1 MTIPALA
8 KVAALFGLVLAM
20 TAGFFFFMRNWSG
33 RTGDSREEASE
44 MLTKFRE
51 LHTRGGLSDD
61 EYRTIKT
68 KLAPDL
74 GAETISSR
82 EESADANE
90 EMASDKR
97 SIYDSLPNPQSSPLE
112 EVDWFEEGDSEA

>member
-20 TAGFFFFMRNWSG
+20 TAGFYFFVRNWSG

-44 MLTKFRE
+44 MLTKFRD
-51 LHTRGGLSDD
+51 LHTRGGLSDN

-74 GAETISSR
+74 GAEVVSSIDGS
-82 EESADANE
+82 EASGDAV
-90 EMASDKR
+90 ASDKK
-97 SIYDSLPNPQSSPLE
+97 SETKSLPNSQSPTFN
-112 EVDWFEEGDSEA
+112 EVDWTEEGDLGA

>member
-90 EMASDKR
+90 EKASDKR